1 MLTKKQIMNNLS
13 IVFNKKISILQFK
26 DVKNEIR
33 DTEQKL
39 VEINEMWAFI
49 TSLAKGAEYLENK
62 KIQQKLIYKIII
74 RKTSIEINQSMF
86 IKYEEKLFNIKDIVD
101 INSPY
106 ITLFVEEK
114 ESEQNK

>member
-1 MLTKKQIMNNLS
+1 MNNLS
-13 IVFNKKISILQFK
+13 LVFNKRISILKFK
-26 DVKNEIR
+26 DVKNEIE

-39 VEINEMWAFI
+39 VEIKKLYAFI

-86 IKYEEKLFNIKDIVD
+86 IKYKEKLFNIKDIVD